1 MTALPS
7 IFLIL
12 LLLSVFLLGLHTLRQ
27 SSRTRK
33 LQRELEQLKE
43 ALRRCREYA
52 EQQRA
57 KLAQRSDLDSVKD
70 EFISLVSHELRTPL
84 TSIRGALGLLSAGLL
99 GNVDR
104 SEEHTSELQSPCNL
118 VCRLLLE

>member
-7 IFLIL
+7 IFLTL

-43 ALRRCREYA
+43 ALRRSREYA

-57 KLAQRSDLDSVKD
+57 KLAQRSDLDSV
-70 EFISLVSHELRTPL
+70 
-84 TSIRGALGLLSAGLL
+84 
-99 GNVDR
+99 
-104 SEEHTSELQSPCNL
+104 
-118 VCRLLLE
+118 

>member
-7 IFLIL
+7 IFLTL

-43 ALRRCREYA
+43 ALRRSREYA
-52 EQQRA
+52 C
-57 KLAQRSDLDSVKD
+57 LLY
-70 EFISLVSHELRTPL
+70 
-84 TSIRGALGLLSAGLL
+84 TSRC
-99 GNVDR
+99 V
-104 SEEHTSELQSPCNL
+104 
-118 VCRLLLE
+118 